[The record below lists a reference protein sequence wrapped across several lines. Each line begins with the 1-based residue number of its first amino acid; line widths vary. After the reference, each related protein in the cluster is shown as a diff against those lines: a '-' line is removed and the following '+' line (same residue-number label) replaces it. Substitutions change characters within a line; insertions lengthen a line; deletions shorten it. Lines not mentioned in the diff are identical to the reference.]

1 MPKKMISIALIFSL
15 LQACFSV
22 SDRDKIKVKPSSIT
36 KYTPLTDA
44 QREHYSQQI
53 WPMYNELLG
62 NHGFSGGILVAKNGE
77 VVFEDYKGYYNYSN
91 KENLTAS
98 SPLHIA
104 SVSKAFAA
112 MVVLKLM
119 EEGKINLDD
128 NVKTYLPSFPYEN
141 ITIKMLLN
149 HRSGLPNYVHAMET
163 TVTKTFVRKN
173 KKGKKITY
181 TKTYKTKQSA
191 TNLVTNANVLDF
203 LATKKPALEAQP
215 NRKFNYCNTN
225 YVLLALVIEKVTNT
239 DFPTYMKQNVFDSLG
254 MKNTFVFSTKDAAN
268 YVPSYK
274 GNYYPYNIEF
284 LDCVYGDKNVYSTP
298 RDLLAW
304 DDALYHN
311 KFVKQETLQ
320 MAYTPYSFERPG
332 THNYG
337 LGWRLFTYPD
347 KTIPYH
353 NGWWH
358 GNNAVFTRLVTD
370 TATIIVLGNKYNTRI
385 YKAKNLGVVFATN
398 ASATDSLVESEL

>member
-1 MPKKMISIALIFSL
+1 MISIALIFSL

-22 SDRDKIKVKPSSIT
+22 NDRDKIKVKPTSIT

-44 QREHYSQQI
+44 QREHYSQQL
-53 WPMYNELLG
+53 WPLYNELLG
-62 NHGFSGGILVAKNGE
+62 NHGFSGGIIVAKNGE
-77 VVFEDYKGYYNYSN
+77 VVFEDYKGYYNYGK
-91 KENLTAS
+91 KESLTANS
-98 SPLHIA
+98 ALHIA
-104 SVSKAFAA
+104 SVSKTFTA

-119 EEGKINLDD
+119 EEGKINVDD

-173 KKGKKITY
+173 KRGKKITY
-181 TKTYKTKQSA
+181 TRTYKTKPNA
-191 TNLVTNANVLDF
+191 TKLVTNAEVLEF
-203 LATKKPALEAQP
+203 LATKKPAVEALP

-225 YVLLALVIEKVTNT
+225 YALLALVVEKVTNT
-239 DFPTYMKQNVFDSLG
+239 DFPTYMKQRVFDSLG
-254 MKNTFVFSTKDAAN
+254 MKNTFVFSIKDVPN
-268 YVPSYK
+268 YIPSYK
-274 GNYYPYNIEF
+274 GNYSPYNLEF

-304 DDALYHN
+304 DDALYNN

-370 TATIIVLGNKYNTRI
+370 TATIIVLGNKYNSRI
-385 YKAKNLGVVFATN
+385 YKAKNLGVVFAKN
-398 ASATDSLVESEL
+398 PSVTDSLVESEL